1 MAKLK
6 AAKPTQGAPHLPYA
20 SLSIRLVAFIL
31 DLVVLLSFLTVFVAA
46 ALLYLLFRSNFGEGE
61 LSSADDRTFIAIIL
75 SFLIFV
81 PVYFVFLL
89 AWRGQTVGKMAVRI
103 KVVRRDGGRVGLG
116 QAFLR
121 WLGYP
126 ASALPLGLGFLM
138 ALFNGERRALH
149 DLLAGTAVVDLT

>member
-1 MAKLK
+1 MANLK
-6 AAKPTQGAPHLPYA
+6 AATVAQSIPQLPYA

-31 DLVVLLSFLTVFVAA
+31 DLVVLFSFL
-46 ALLYLLFRSNFGEGE
+46 LLFIAVAGFSLLLRSDFGEGDISNSDA
-61 LSSADDRTFIAIIL
+61 LTATLIIL
-75 SFLIFV
+75 SFFAFV
-81 PVYFVFLL
+81 PLYFVLLL

-126 ASALPLGLGFLM
+126 ASALPLGLGVLI
-138 ALFNGERRALH
+138 ALFDGERRALH
-149 DLLAGTAVVDLT
+149 DMLAGTAVVDLT